1 MTERLDRCAHI
12 YNETGKKNKVD
23 LRINEGLN
31 GLGVTVVAPIT
42 PVTVERN
49 DEACHHPILLLP
61 GPGVI
66 QHRHCMGLQKVAELF
81 EYCAMHMA
89 TL

>member
-1 MTERLDRCAHI
+1 MPIH
-12 YNETGKKNKVD
+12 NETGKKNKVD
-23 LRINEGLN
+23 DLIDLRINEGLN
-31 GLGVTVVAPIT
+31 GRGVTVVA

-49 DEACHHPILLLP
+49 DEACHRPILLLP

-66 QHRHCMGLQKVAELF
+66 QHHGHCMGLQKVVELF
-81 EYCAMHMA
+81 GYCAMHMA